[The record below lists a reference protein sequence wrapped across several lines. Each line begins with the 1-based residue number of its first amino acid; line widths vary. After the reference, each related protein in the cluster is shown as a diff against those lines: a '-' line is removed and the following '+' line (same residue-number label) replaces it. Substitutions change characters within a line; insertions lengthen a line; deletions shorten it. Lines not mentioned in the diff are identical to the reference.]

1 MLLAART
8 GTRTSGRAAAAL
20 LLLALP
26 IFGAQTQLSLVEE
39 ALRLRSEA
47 ATLLETLHEQQAP
60 ATDAGQQQCGALPP
74 TALTT
79 RPQMYEGANGF
90 TGELDADA
98 VERALLPFRPHR
110 AIFDTF
116 VCKLLRAEPVS
127 VWVFGGSITNGVGLR
142 DLTGGA
148 APPHWPN
155 QLEAWLEDAFP
166 VDVNIVKT
174 HRFNNRSHT
183 VHDASKSATN
193 SCFLARAMRGLI
205 ASFGLLP
212 DAKPD
217 LVLLEYGA
225 FPVRTEGQPLSRS
238 TWEPGDH
245 DVMLKQ
251 PSLARRGTPP
261 PLFIDY
267 LYHLPPRAPLF
278 LRAARTAR
286 ARTARARTCT
296 LLLMLIHTNTNRHQR
311 LPA

>member
-174 HRFNNRSHT
+174 HGLNRSHT

-225 FPVRTEGQPLSRS
+225 LPVRTEGQPLSRS

-261 PLFIDY
+261 PLCSSITYTTF
-267 LYHLPPRAPLF
+267 PRAPLCSSAP
-278 LRAARTAR
+278 RAPHAHAPHAHAR
-286 ARTARARTCT
+286 A
-296 LLLMLIHTNTNRHQR
+296 HYS
-311 LPA
+311 

>member
-1 MLLAART
+1 MSPLN
-8 GTRTSGRAAAAL
+8 
-20 LLLALP
+20 
-26 IFGAQTQLSLVEE
+26 
-39 ALRLRSEA
+39 
-47 ATLLETLHEQQAP
+47 QAWEY
-60 ATDAGQQQCGALPP
+60 GGIV
-74 TALTT
+74 
-79 RPQMYEGANGF
+79 Y
-90 TGELDADA
+90 
-98 VERALLPFRPHR
+98 
-110 AIFDTF
+110 DTF
-116 VCKLLRAEPVS
+116 TNPVMSNS
-127 VWVFGGSITNGVGLR
+127 VNTSKQRKHRNVLNYVTHSAP
-142 DLTGGA
+142 DLKYVSMPRWGGA

-174 HRFNNRSHT
+174 HGLNRSHT

-225 FPVRTEGQPLSRS
+225 LPVRTEGQPLSRS

-261 PLFIDY
+261 PLCSSITYTTF
-267 LYHLPPRAPLF
+267 PRAPLCSSAP
-278 LRAARTAR
+278 RAPHAHAPHAHAR
-286 ARTARARTCT
+286 A
-296 LLLMLIHTNTNRHQR
+296 HYS
-311 LPA
+311 